1 MIARMSKYDLV
12 LYAAQREDFIERLR
26 ELGLVDITTRGWEP
40 SEEDR
45 QLLLDIEG
53 CAKAV
58 EFLKEFRAD
67 ASHDGLRGE
76 PFATGRETYEHYVA
90 AQREATAIRAEIT
103 RLEKAADELRP
114 WGAFDVSQ
122 TERLAAQGVVLR
134 YFSAPR
140 GVFDKLQDEWS
151 QRWTLTEIS
160 RSASTVWFVVV
171 TTPGEELSLDAQE
184 MKTPQMDIREAERR
198 IAAEREK
205 LGALDAEFARVA
217 ASEALLRSYAA
228 ELKERL
234 QGIRVVASAGKEAD
248 GRLLIL
254 EGWAE
259 TETSSKVD
267 ALLESYPNVVWIK
280 SDPTPED
287 DTPVKLKN
295 NRFARIFEM
304 VGNLYARP
312 KYGTVDMTP
321 FFAPFYMLFF
331 GICLNDAGYG
341 LVLLAMGLWML
352 HKNRQPGMMRR
363 AAWFATMCAIATVVF
378 GGFCGSFF
386 GVSMQSWV
394 PTGADG
400 QPLFHFYDFQ
410 NKFFSV
416 ALAIGMVQ
424 ILFGMAINLVTTVR
438 TFGIRQAFGS
448 LGWFIILLSAS
459 VAGGLQMLDE
469 RWVIPGFTTSSPA
482 FYAAMGVGA
491 FLLLF
496 LNSPGRNPLLNL
508 GAGIWN
514 LYNNI
519 TGLLSDVLSYIRLFA
534 IGLSGGV
541 LALVFNSL
549 AAGFVPD
556 GAGIFV
562 RILIMLPILVIGH
575 GINLFMSTISS
586 FVHPMRLTFVEFY
599 KNAGFEMGTRSF
611 EPLRKMDK

>member
-304 VGNLYARP
+304 VGDLYARP